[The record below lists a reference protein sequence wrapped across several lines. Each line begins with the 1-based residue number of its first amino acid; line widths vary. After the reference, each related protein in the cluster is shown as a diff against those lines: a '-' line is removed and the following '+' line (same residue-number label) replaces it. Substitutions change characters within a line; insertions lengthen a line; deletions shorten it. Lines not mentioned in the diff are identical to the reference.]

1 MLRFKPLATAIAIA
15 ALAASTASAQQRE
28 RAMAPPQGGPPPG
41 GPMGRAVVGPSGMD
55 AASMLL
61 AQTAALKL
69 SDQQVTRLAAIARR
83 TGERRTAM
91 MASLD
96 SLRATR
102 LRAANG
108 AAATPGAAP
117 RVPSQGARD
126 MMLRMR
132 EQSHTDLRD
141 ALSVLT
147 PDQLATSWGNDG
159 GARRWPGH
167 DATRHANRW
176 DAGRVRSQRV
186 EPRVP

>member
-1 MLRFKPLATAIAIA
+1 MPYLTQGPTVLVPSLYQQARAGVLSIPEFPIPRTLMLRFKPLATAIAIA

-108 AAATPGAAP
+108 AAATPGAAFTA
-117 RVPSQGARD
+117 SQ
-126 MMLRMR
+126 
-132 EQSHTDLRD
+132 
-141 ALSVLT
+141 
-147 PDQLATSWGNDG
+147 
-159 GARRWPGH
+159 
-167 DATRHANRW
+167 
-176 DAGRVRSQRV
+176 
-186 EPRVP
+186 